1 MTKYRSAP
9 MSKQQYEQFLAEKIQ
24 QGQKDI
30 AQEKTV
36 TLEQSRQAVEQLL
49 IRKEQARHI
58 VG

>member
-1 MTKYRSAP
+1 

>member
-1 MTKYRSAP
+1 

-49 IRKEQARHI
+49 IRKEQELQASKNRLAYD
-58 VG
+58 